1 MAVTQYIGARYVPLF
16 ADPIEWSDQKEYE
29 PLTIVLYKGNS
40 YTSRQFVPRGI
51 DISNTEFWANTGNYN
66 AQIEQYRKEVGQ
78 VKVTV
83 QELVNKTAYSF
94 DSVDDMVKYDLPVG
108 VIAITASFH
117 EDSNIGGGIYIIG
130 TSTANGFD
138 IIQLDNG
145 NSAQLITDN
154 QIEIDKLG
162 CTPGAD
168 ASDAINFAIDKY
180 DYVVANGSY
189 ICNKTIDF
197 KKSKKHFEFNAIES
211 TANVA
216 IDFGGYNSVLKG
228 TSLTAPKVAVRT
240 CEYLNTETS
249 EISISLINAE
259 TGITSSDNHWMQ
271 YNSIHDCKLKCSVNP
286 IIFTKDQGSVTWVNE
301 NFFNNIKCDGTFDYG
316 VTLKVKFAETGFL
329 NSQLEENIFTNI
341 AFENGGGGIFLQ
353 NISACEFHSV
363 RTQEIPEGKLAVKFK
378 EGCMRNKINFSGAV
392 PITKIDFSE
401 NTVSLNR
408 NDWNSNNNLINGTVI
423 FGNVYIQTP
432 FLLNGKSLLFD
443 ARNTFT
449 PGASVNTAFSYNKSP
464 YSFFNIIELTNITNN
479 VIELNENYAP
489 LGINELT
496 VKLQNASLELRQK
509 NKILYKSSGPETKIF
524 TLKAIYENTWIVINT
539 TTTSA

>member
-16 ADPIEWSDQKEYE
+16 AEPIEWSDQKEYE
-29 PLTIVLYKGNS
+29 PLTIVLDKGNS
-40 YTSRQFVPRGI
+40 YTSRQFVPKGI

-83 QELVNKTAYSF
+83 QELTNKTAYSF
-94 DSVDDMVKYDLPVG
+94 DSVDDMVKYDLPIG

-117 EDSNIGGGIYIIG
+117 KNTNIGGGIYIIG
-130 TSTANGFD
+130 TSTANEFD

-162 CTPGAD
+162 CTHDAD

-211 TANVA
+211 TADVA

-249 EISISLINAE
+249 EISISRINAE
-259 TGITSSDNHWMQ
+259 TGITSSDKHWMQ
-271 YNSIHDCKLKCSVNP
+271 YTSIHDCNLKCSVNP
-286 IIFTKDQGSVTWVNE
+286 IIFTKNQGSVTWVNE

-316 VTLKVKFAETGFL
+316 ITLKVELSETDFL

-363 RTQEIPEGKLAVKFK
+363 RTQEIPNGKLAVKFK

-401 NTVSLNR
+401 NAVSVNR
-408 NDWNSNNNLINGTVI
+408 NDWNSNNNLINGVII

-432 FLLNGKSLLFD
+432 FLLNGTSLLFD
-443 ARNTFT
+443 GRNTFT
-449 PGASVNTAFSYNKSP
+449 PGKSVNTKFSYNSSP
-464 YSFFNIIELTNITNN
+464 YSFFNTIELTNITDN
-479 VIELNENYAP
+479 VIVLNENYAP

-496 VKLQNASLELRQK
+496 VKLTNASLELKQK
-509 NKILYKSSGPETKIF
+509 NKTIYKSSGPETKIF
-524 TLKAIYENTWIVINT
+524 TLKTIYENTWIVINN
-539 TTTSA
+539 

>member
-16 ADPIEWSDQKEYE
+16 AEPIAWSDQKEYE
-29 PLTIVLYKGNS
+29 PLTIVLDKGNS
-40 YTSRQFVPRGI
+40 YTSRQFVPKGI

-78 VKVTV
+78 IKVTV
-83 QELVNKTAYSF
+83 QELANKTAYSF

-108 VIAITASFH
+108 TTAITASFH
-117 EDSNIGGGIYIIG
+117 KDTNIGGGIYIIG

-138 IIQLDNG
+138 IIHLDNG
-145 NSAQLITDN
+145 NSAQLIIDN

-197 KKSKKHFEFNAIES
+197 KKSEKHFEFNAIES
-211 TANVA
+211 TADVA

-259 TGITSSDNHWMQ
+259 TGITSSDKHWMQ
-271 YNSIHDCKLKCSVNP
+271 YTSIHDCKLKCSVNP
-286 IIFTKDQGSVTWVNE
+286 IIFTKDQGSQTWINE

-316 VTLKVKFAETGFL
+316 ITLKVEFNEMGFL

-363 RTQEIPEGKLAVKFK
+363 RTQEIPDGKFAVKFK

-401 NTVSLNR
+401 NVISTNR
-408 NDWNSNNNLINGTVI
+408 NDWNSNNNLINGVII
-423 FGNVYIQTP
+423 FGNVYIQKP
-432 FLLNGKSLLFD
+432 FLLNGNSLLFD
-443 ARNTFT
+443 GRYTLT
-449 PGASVNTAFSYNKSP
+449 PGASVNTTLSYMNSP
-464 YSFFNIIELTNITNN
+464 YSIFNTIELTNITDN
-479 VIELNENYAP
+479 VIVLNENYSP
-489 LGINELT
+489 LGINEIT
-496 VKLQNASLELRQK
+496 VKLTNASLELKQK
-509 NKILYKSSGPETKIF
+509 DKTIYKSKQTETKIF
-524 TLKAIYENTWIVINT
+524 TLKTIYDNVWIT
-539 TTTSA
+539 TASA

>member
-1 MAVTQYIGARYVPLF
+1 MAVTQYIGARYVPLI
-16 ADPIEWSDQKEYE
+16 ADPIEWSNQKEYE

-40 YTSRQFVPRGI
+40 YTSRQFVPKGI

-66 AQIEQYRKEVGQ
+66 AQVEQYRQEVNH

-83 QELVNKTAYSF
+83 QELANKTAYSF

-108 VIAITASFH
+108 TIAITASFH
-117 EDSNIGGGIYIIG
+117 KNTNIGGGIYIIG

-197 KKSKKHFEFNAIES
+197 KKSEKHFEFNAIES
-211 TANVA
+211 TADVA
-216 IDFGGYNSVLKG
+216 IDFGGYNNVLKG

-259 TGITSSDNHWMQ
+259 TGITSSDRHWMQ
-271 YNSIHDCKLKCSVNP
+271 YTSIHDCKLKCSVNP

-301 NFFNNIKCDGTFDYG
+301 NFFNNIKCDGAFDYG
-316 VTLKVKFAETGFL
+316 ITLKVEFAESGFL

-363 RTQEIPEGKLAVKFK
+363 RTQEIPDGKLAVKFK

-401 NTVSLNR
+401 NVVSVNR
-408 NDWNSNNNLINGTVI
+408 NDWNSDNNLINGVII

-432 FLLNGKSLLFD
+432 FLLNGKKLLFD
-443 ARNTFT
+443 GRNTFT
-449 PGASVNTAFSYNKSP
+449 PGNSVNTTFSYNKSP
-464 YSFFNIIELTNITNN
+464 YSFFNTIELTNITDN
-479 VIELNENYAP
+479 VIVLNENYAP

-496 VKLQNASLELRQK
+496 VKLTNASLELKQN
-509 NKILYKSSGPETKIF
+509 NKTLYKSSGTETKIF

-539 TTTSA
+539 NA

>member
-16 ADPIEWSDQKEYE
+16 AEPIAWSDQKEYE
-29 PLTIVLYKGNS
+29 PLTIVLDKGNS
-40 YTSRQFVPRGI
+40 YTSRQFVPKGI

-83 QELVNKTAYSF
+83 QELANKTSYSF

-108 VIAITASFH
+108 ATAITASFH
-117 EDSNIGGGIYIIG
+117 KDTNIGGGIYTIG

-145 NSAQLITDN
+145 NSAQLIIDN

-162 CTPGAD
+162 CAPGAD

-197 KKSKKHFEFNAIES
+197 KKSEKHFEFNAIES
-211 TANVA
+211 TADVA

-259 TGITSSDNHWMQ
+259 TGITSSDKHWMQ
-271 YNSIHDCKLKCSVNP
+271 YTSIHDCKLKCSVNP
-286 IIFTKDQGSVTWVNE
+286 IIFTKDQGSVTWINE

-316 VTLKVKFAETGFL
+316 ITLKVEFAESGFL

-363 RTQEIPEGKLAVKFK
+363 RTQEIPDDKFAVKFK

-401 NTVSLNR
+401 NVVSTER
-408 NDWNSNNNLINGTVI
+408 NDWNSNDNLINGVII
-423 FGNVYIQTP
+423 FGNVYIQKP

-443 ARNTFT
+443 GRYTFT
-449 PGASVNTAFSYNKSP
+449 PGASVNTTFSYKKSP
-464 YSFFNIIELTNITNN
+464 YSLFNTIELTNITNN
-479 VIELNENYAP
+479 VIVLNENYAP

-496 VKLQNASLELRQK
+496 VKLTNASLELKQN
-509 NKILYKSSGPETKIF
+509 NKTIYKSANTETKIF
-524 TLKAIYENTWIVINT
+524 TLKAIYDNTWIN
-539 TTTSA
+539 TTSA